1 MGIDLGKYTKR
12 SFKDAL
18 SRASDDFSNKLQ
30 DKATNALSGALGKGL
45 RSLGLSSSV
54 VSDITSRFAD
64 SVKAD
69 LAAEW
74 YGRSQPETNR
84 ISGEGI
90 RNLRKPEGVA
100 QVNASFQSDIQL
112 KQLNGITVFPKSGL
126 GKYKCS
132 LVFRD
137 YERPKPT
144 EPATSTIADTIFL
157 PLPRNLVEMYGIE
170 LQKQG
175 LGTIGAAFDEYLTT
189 GNIRAVADDIKIAAY
204 DQFSRAM
211 GDLLNSVVDN
221 AGTAALAALQQSNQ
235 FAFNPHLSVMFQG
248 VQLRPHSFRWL
259 MAAET
264 PEDSAEIKK
273 IISKIR
279 QYALPNFF
287 ADTTAMFTY
296 PKMVTVNFYPWADDP
311 KTRNDFYPIKQ
322 CLIEGISVN
331 YAPNGIPSFFR
342 DGSPTMVELE
352 VRLYELEY
360 FTEFDFTGKRSER
373 VAAEE
378 GKDLLAKVKGGKSAE
393 SGSEPT
399 STNSQQPPPKPA
411 PPAPAPPPPAPPG
424 AASQAR
430 VPSWKEDPAF
440 PS

>member
-1 MGIDLGKYTKR
+1 MGLDLSKYTKR

-90 RNLRKPEGVA
+90 RNLRTPNATA
-100 QVNASFQSDIQL
+100 QVNSNFKSDIESTPVTS
-112 KQLNGITVFPKSGL
+112 ITTFPRSGL

-132 LVFRD
+132 LEFSD
-137 YERPKPT
+137 YVRPMPT
-144 EPATSTIADTIFL
+144 KAATKENPKFIYL

-175 LGTIGAAFDEYLTT
+175 LGTIGAAFDEFLTT
-189 GNIRAVADDIKIAAY
+189 GNIRAVADDVKIAAL
-204 DQFSRAM
+204 DQISRQV

-221 AGTAALAALQQSNQ
+221 AGTAALAAIQQSNK

-259 MAAET
+259 LAPET
-264 PEDSAEIKK
+264 IEDSAEIKK
-273 IISKIR
+273 IISMIR

-287 ADTTAMFTY
+287 SDTTAMFTY
-296 PKMVTVNFYPWADDP
+296 PKMVTVNFYPWANSTD
-311 KTRNDFYPIKQ
+311 TRNDFYPIKQ
-322 CLIEGISVN
+322 CLVEGISVN
-331 YAPNGIPSFFR
+331 YAPNGIPSFFKEEAE
-342 DGSPTMVELE
+342 GENKLLKGPYPTMVELE
-352 VRLYELEY
+352 IRLYEIEY
-360 FTEFDFTGKRSER
+360 FTEMDFTDKRSER
-373 VAAEE
+373 SAE
-378 GKDLLAKVKGGKSAE
+378 KDALSVINSLKKGGSPEA
-393 SGSEPT
+393 GQEPT
-399 STNSQQPPPKPA
+399 SGNARKDPQVQKDLD
-411 PPAPAPPPPAPPG
+411 
-424 AASQAR
+424 AAKQGKAGGL
-430 VPSWKEDPAF
+430 PSGSKI
-440 PS
+440 

>member
-1 MGIDLGKYTKR
+1 MGLDIGKYTKR

-45 RSLGLSSSV
+45 RSLGLSSSI

-84 ISGEGI
+84 ITGEGI
-90 RNLRKPEGVA
+90 RNLRDPNATAE
-100 QVNASFQSDIQL
+100 VNSRFESDIKRSYAKL
-112 KQLNGITVFPKSGL
+112 SENVMSFPVEGL
-126 GKYKCS
+126 GKYYCG
-132 LVFRD
+132 LEFRT

-144 EPATSTIADTIFL
+144 EPAAGTLVDTIFL

-175 LGTIGAAFDEYLTT
+175 MGTIGAAFDEYLTT
-189 GNIRAVADDIKIAAY
+189 GNVRAVADDVKIAAY

-211 GDLLNSVVDN
+211 GELLNSVVDN
-221 AGTAALAALQQSNQ
+221 AGTAALGALQQTKG
-235 FAFNPHLSVMFQG
+235 FAFNPHLSVLFQG

-259 MAAET
+259 LA
-264 PEDSAEIKK
+264 PEDEDDSKQIKK
-273 IISKIR
+273 IISRIR
-279 QYALPNFF
+279 QHALPNFF
-287 ADTTAMFTY
+287 SDTTAAFTY
-296 PKMVTVNFYPWADDP
+296 PKMVLFHFYPWAKDD
-311 KTRNDFYPIKQ
+311 RNDFYPMKE

-342 DGSPTMVELE
+342 DGSPTMVEIEL
-352 VRLYELEY
+352 RLYELEY
-360 FTEFDFTGKRSER
+360 FTESDFTGSRSSRNFEQEGSDMLSGLKK
-373 VAAEE
+373 AASSE
-378 GKDLLAKVKGGKSAE
+378 A
-393 SGSEPT
+393 GSEPT
-399 STNSQQPPPKPA
+399 STNVQQQKPL
-411 PPAPAPPPPAPPG
+411 PG
-424 AASQAR
+424 PTDDLGNSASKP
-430 VPSWKEDPAF
+430 VPRF
-440 PS
+440 

>member
-1 MGIDLGKYTKR
+1 MGADFDKYVKR

-30 DKATNALSGALGKGL
+30 DAATNALSGALGKGL
-45 RSLGLSSSV
+45 RSLGLSSSI

-90 RNLRKPEGVA
+90 RNLRAPEAAA
-100 QVNASFQSDIQL
+100 QVNSKFKTDIEMTAYPER
-112 KQLNGITVFPKSGL
+112 TVFPNGGTGHYS
-126 GKYKCS
+126 CS

-144 EPATSTIADTIFL
+144 VPAQGNIVDTIFL

-175 LGTIGAAFDEYLTT
+175 LGTIGAAFDEFLTT
-189 GNIRAVADDIKIAAY
+189 GNIRAVADDVKIAAY
-204 DQFSRAM
+204 DQFSRSM
-211 GDLLNSVVDN
+211 GELLNSVVDN
-221 AGTAALAALQQSNQ
+221 AGNAALAALQQSNK

-259 MAAET
+259 LA
-264 PEDSAEIKK
+264 PENPADSAQIKK
-273 IISKIR
+273 IISKLR

-287 ADTTAMFTY
+287 SDTTAMFTY
-296 PKMVTVNFYPWADDP
+296 PKMVTVNFYPWAE
-311 KTRNDFYPIKQ
+311 KAETKNDFYPIKQ

-342 DGSPTMVELE
+342 DGNPTMVEIE
-352 VRLYELEY
+352 VRLYEIEY
-360 FTEFDFTGKRSER
+360 FTEMDFTGQRSTR
-373 VAAEE
+373 
-378 GKDLLAKVKGGKSAE
+378 SAE
-393 SGSEPT
+393 KEAGNALASITGASRSTSGEAGNEPT
-399 STNSQQPPPKPA
+399 STDIQEQKPLPGPTDDLGLQGSA
-411 PPAPAPPPPAPPG
+411 ERPA
-424 AASQAR
+424 
-430 VPSWKEDPAF
+430 VPRF
-440 PS
+440 